1 MSSDKE
7 GKFCRSC
14 HWGLQ
19 NSFSQTD
26 VCIRKVVISR
36 VEGPR
41 IVKLNPLVER
51 SILGGCGP
59 SGKYWEPQRHRERGM
74 MDERLIP

>member
-1 MSSDKE
+1 MTEKE
-7 GKFCRSC
+7 GKFCRTC
-14 HWGLQ
+14 HWGVLNQ
-19 NSFSQTD
+19 FSQTD

-41 IVKLNPLVER
+41 IVKLNPHFER

-59 SGKYWEPQRHRERGM
+59 SGRYWQKHTYRERGSL
-74 MDERLIP
+74 DPRLIP